1 MRYPADIKLMWSMC
15 NNYLNQTGNSNK
27 AARAL
32 QKLEFFCV
40 HELFM
45 TAQAR
50 YADLLLPVTSA
61 AERSDLTRPWPS
73 GP

>member
-1 MRYPADIKLMWSMC
+1 MC

-32 QKLEFFCV
+32 KKLEFFAV
-40 HELFM
+40 NELFM

-61 AERSDLTRPWPS
+61 MERNDLTRPLAL
-73 GP
+73 GPLFLRS